1 MTGVSTWRSGQA
13 NTATE
18 PDIFDNRIAITTDD
32 FGKLTSNSVINQ
44 IDIDNEI
51 VFTAQVHEIDEA
63 ANTVYLAEYIG
74 PYKNNALTGNGDT
87 SFDPNLA
94 IVSNS
99 GQRIT
104 INNPIADNVVYSD
117 YIQRTGEV
125 YFMEDFFP
133 LSRTDLSREEFKFV
147 LEF

>member
-1 MTGVSTWRSGQA
+1 M
-13 NTATE
+13 
-18 PDIFDNRIAITTDD
+18 
-32 FGKLTSNSVINQ
+32 
-44 IDIDNEI
+44 
-51 VFTAQVHEIDEA
+51 FTAQIHEIDA
-63 ANTVYLAEYIG
+63 TSNTIFLAEYIG
-74 PYKNNALTGNGDT
+74 PYRNNKLIGNGDT
-87 SFDPNLA
+87 SFDPTLA
-94 IVSNS
+94 ITSNN

-133 LSRTDLSREEFKFV
+133 LVRTDLSREEFKFV